1 VLRIYLDA
9 NVWSRLFDDQ
19 TQIRIRREAE
29 AFFKIL
35 EAVYQRHKCLIVG
48 SLILDDEIEQIEEKW
63 KRRSVKA
70 IVDLFVSERIKW
82 FSRSLQRE
90 IKAMGLKD
98 KDAIHLA
105 FAINNSDYFITCD
118 DRILNKKVEIEKRYS
133 IKVVN
138 PIEFVEEEL

>member
-9 NVWSRLFDDQ
+9 NVWSSPFDEQ
-19 TQIRIRREAE
+19 TQVRIRREAE

-35 EAVYQRHKCLIVG
+35 EATYQRHKCLIVG
-48 SLILDDEIEQIEEKW
+48 SLILDDEIEQIEEEW
-63 KRRSVKA
+63 KRGSVKA
-70 IVDLFVSERIKW
+70 IVDLFVSERIDR

-90 IKAMGLKD
+90 IKALGLKD

-118 DRILNKKVEIEKRYS
+118 DKILHKKVEIEKRYS

-138 PIEFVEEEL
+138 PPEFVEEEL